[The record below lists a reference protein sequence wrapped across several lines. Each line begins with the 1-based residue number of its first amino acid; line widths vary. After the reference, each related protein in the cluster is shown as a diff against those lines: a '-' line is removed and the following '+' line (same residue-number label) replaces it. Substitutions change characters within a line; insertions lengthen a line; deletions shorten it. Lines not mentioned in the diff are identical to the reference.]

1 MIQIYATFN
10 QYIFTL
16 KTTQTESEVIKIDIL
31 WNWQSETIPGDNTE
45 LCFQQSLRHIP
56 FKIFIEYYPRYVH
69 ARQQINLNK
78 FKKTEDMLNVFTLE
92 WKGFA
97 FRLNF
102 SCGRKDICKVFEI
115 SINWDK
121 TKWPHGARWINF
133 IFRYIRWIIHAIF
146 KIQMTQINKVAHACN
161 PNTWKAEAGKF
172 LLVQCWHGNLMISIW
187 AVVQTFV
194 SKSNQRKLKLQSDPK
209 TVTYSGLMLQN
220 HPNWIYGFGKHQVA
234 HKAKKFGSDH

>member
-45 LCFQQSLRHIP
+45 LCFQQSGRHIP

-102 SCGRKDICKVFEI
+102 SCGRKDICKVFDI
-115 SINWDK
+115 SNLRSALIE
-121 TKWPHGARWINF
+121 TK
-133 IFRYIRWIIHAIF
+133 
-146 KIQMTQINKVAHACN
+146 
-161 PNTWKAEAGKF
+161 
-172 LLVQCWHGNLMISIW
+172 L
-187 AVVQTFV
+187 
-194 SKSNQRKLKLQSDPK
+194 SDPMELDELILFLG
-209 TVTYSGLMLQN
+209 TLGE
-220 HPNWIYGFGKHQVA
+220 
-234 HKAKKFGSDH
+234 